1 MQKSTPLLL
10 LHFYLRSR
18 RTYQKCCVV
27 KYNTNRS
34 LKTNMTKKDECDRS
48 KHYIKGEKYN
58 DGIT

>member
-1 MQKSTPLLL
+1 
-10 LHFYLRSR
+10 
-18 RTYQKCCVV
+18 VV